1 MLRDVD
7 HGASAAQSLDPII
20 ITADKNGDTVD
31 LQGYE
36 SALIVLNTG
45 ISGDTLSGTVYVEYE
60 VEESDDDSVWTDVAD
75 KDLTRTVTGNNTGT
89 IAKIDDPA
97 EDDAVHIS
105 SYIGGKRYIRVVANV
120 TGTHTNGIETSACV
134 IRGVGGHAQIA
145 NPTP

>member
-7 HGASAAQSLDPII
+7 HGASVAQSLDPII

-31 LQGYE
+31 LQGYS

-45 ISGDTLSGTVYVEYE
+45 ISGDTLSGTVYLEYE

-75 KDLTRTVTGNNTGT
+75 ADLTRTVAGNNTGT

-105 SYIGGKRYIRVVANV
+105 SYIGTKRYIRVVANV
-120 TGTHTNGIETSACV
+120 TGTHSNGIETSACV
-134 IRGVGGHAQIA
+134 VRGHAQVG
-145 NPTP
+145 NPSS